1 VKRVIIIKKFYLIS
15 IAICVSVI
23 LFLTFKPEAPLAIA
37 KNSNK
42 LVLKNKIVPKNIS
55 PAPAIESN
63 SYVVKKGE
71 SLYLIAKKYGV
82 AVSSL
87 MDANG
92 LKSNLIYPGQTLLI
106 PTEKIPAPTVPK
118 TPVADETSG
127 NPWLIK
133 VVKYSHTLDIY
144 YQGQKWRSY
153 QIDIGDNGYGD
164 KTVAGDHKT
173 PEGTFYTTEKSILS
187 PEDYYL
193 GTRWMRLSYPNIEDA
208 QRGLQNGIIDYATYN
223 EIVTAINKGRTPPQK
238 TALGGGVG
246 IHGGDKAEFQKDWT
260 WGCVGLSNH
269 DIEEFF
275 DKIPV
280 GTKVVIQ
287 K

>member
-1 VKRVIIIKKFYLIS
+1 MIIIKKFYLIS
-15 IAICVSVI
+15 IVICVSVI

-42 LVLKNKIVPKNIS
+42 LITKNEIVPENVN
-55 PAPAIESN
+55 PAPSTRSN
-63 SYVVKKGE
+63 SHVIKKGE
-71 SLYLIAKKYGV
+71 SLYLISKKYGV
-82 AVSSL
+82 TVSSL
-87 MDANG
+87 MNANG

-106 PTEKIPAPTVPK
+106 PTGKTPAPTVPK
-118 TPVADETSG
+118 APVADETSG

-133 VVKYSHTLDIY
+133 VAKYSHTLDIY

-153 QIDIGDNGYGD
+153 QIDIGDSGYGD

-223 EIVTAINKGRTPPQK
+223 EIVTAINAGRTPPQN

-246 IHGGDKAEFQKDWT
+246 IHGGDKSEFQKDWT
-260 WGCVGLSNH
+260 WGCVGLTNQ
-269 DIEEFF
+269 DIEGFF